1 LINQIFVNYSCRVNN
16 AVILMGLKE
25 LEKIVAD
32 TEREFEQLRSF
43 LTTSTPQQEIDLLT
57 RSLPAQ
63 TDDQGIDLNNE
74 ISVSM

>member
-1 LINQIFVNYSCRVNN
+1 
-16 AVILMGLKE
+16 MGLKE
-25 LEKIVAD
+25 LEKIVSD

>member
-1 LINQIFVNYSCRVNN
+1 LINQIFVNYSCQVNN
-16 AVILMGLKE
+16 AAILMGLKE
-25 LEKIVAD
+25 LEKSIAD
-32 TEREFEQLRSF
+32 TEREIEQLRFS

-57 RSLPAQ
+57 RILPAQ

>member
-1 LINQIFVNYSCRVNN
+1 
-16 AVILMGLKE
+16 MGLKE

>member
-16 AVILMGLKE
+16 AAILMGLKE
-25 LEKIVAD
+25 LEKIVSD

>member
-1 LINQIFVNYSCRVNN
+1 MINQIFVNYSCRVNN